1 MPNIEGL
8 PFVRARLS
16 LEGRGDPVSRKRAT
30 DPTAGPVRE
39 WRVLMD
45 SLPVVR
51 SQTMSCLEAVEGK
64 GGVVSLKVCDRPK
77 FDNIQQTI
85 ASTVK
90 RIEALEAAFMKLD
103 EIGADLWL
111 DDLSSRISSLRA
123 VEPHQMQR
131 LGAAAAAAAVKPIY
145 RGLTPEEALKRDEQ
159 YQRQKAIAESQISGA
174 KADISRLEPVAS
186 RIREILESL
195 TDDSA
200 AVQREAEP

>member
-30 DPTAGPVRE
+30 DPTSGPVRE

-45 SLPVVR
+45 SLPMVR
-51 SQTMSCLEAVEGK
+51 SQTVSCLEAVEGK
-64 GGVVSLKVCDRPK
+64 GGVVSLKVCDKPK

-90 RIEALEAAFMKLD
+90 RIVILEAAITKLD
-103 EIGADLWL
+103 EIGPDLWL
-111 DDLSSRISSLRA
+111 DELNARLSSAKGIEVQQMERLRA
-123 VEPHQMQR
+123 V
-131 LGAAAAAAAVKPIY
+131 AAGVTAKPIY
-145 RGLTPEEALKRDEQ
+145 RGLGPEEALKRDEQ

-174 KADISRLEPVAS
+174 KADISRLEPVAA

-195 TDDSA
+195 TDDPA
-200 AVQREAEP
+200 AVPREAEP